1 MPRDPSVPSLAEYQD
16 DLDAIAR
23 MESVKTILEV
33 ICRTT
38 GLGFSAVARVSE
50 DRWIACAV
58 RDEIA
63 FGLKPGGELPIATT
77 LCNEVRAHRDAIVID
92 HVALDER
99 YCQHHTP
106 RKYGFQSYIS
116 VPIFRRSGGFFGT
129 LCAID
134 PKPARL
140 KATSTLATFELFAQ
154 LIALHLD
161 FQEQL
166 AASERALVEARK
178 AAELR
183 ERFVAVLGHDVR
195 NPLGAIMS
203 AAGVL
208 EQNPDE
214 SSAVRMTSVIKRSGA
229 RIGELVDSLLDFA
242 RGRFGGGLST
252 MPSAG
257 AELSFNLAQIIQ
269 EFRASSPAHP
279 IEAQIALEKPVRCD
293 TRRIEQML
301 SNLIANA
308 ITHGDPSGTITV
320 TAASNTD
327 EFVLSVA
334 NRGPQIPAFRLA
346 TIFEAFRGSN
356 ESTGLGLGL
365 YICSEIARA
374 HHGSLNVTSTEEETR
389 FVFRMPTNSG
399 VAP

>member
-1 MPRDPSVPSLAEYQD
+1 VSDYQN

-63 FGLKPGGELPIATT
+63 FGLQPGSELPIATT
-77 LCNEVRAHRDAIVID
+77 LCNEVRAHRQPIVID
-92 HVALDER
+92 HVAVDEQYR
-99 YCQHHTP
+99 AHATP
-106 RKYGFQSYIS
+106 RHYGFQSYIS
-116 VPIFRRSGGFFGT
+116 VPIFRRSGAFFGT

-134 PKPARL
+134 PKPAAL
-140 KATSTLATFELFAQ
+140 KGSSILATFELFAQ

-161 FQEQL
+161 FQDQV
-166 AASERALVEARK
+166 AASDRALIEARK

-195 NPLGAIMS
+195 NPLGAILS
-203 AAGVL
+203 AASVL
-208 EQNPDE
+208 QRNPE
-214 SSAVRMTSVIKRSGA
+214 ASVATSMTSLIKRSGA
-229 RIGELVDSLLDFA
+229 RIGELVDNLLDFA
-242 RGRFGGGLST
+242 RGRFGGGLPTNHSET
-252 MPSAG
+252 D
-257 AELSFNLAQIIQ
+257 LSSSLMQIIQ
-269 EFRASSPAHP
+269 EFRASSPTHP
-279 IEAQIALEKPVRCD
+279 IQCEIKLDSAVHCE

-308 ITHGDPSGTITV
+308 ITHGQPGGPVMVS
-320 TAASNTD
+320 ASSD
-327 EFVLSVA
+327 AREFVLSVA
-334 NRGPQIPAFRLA
+334 NRGVAIPASRLSS
-346 TIFEAFRGSN
+346 IFEAFRGSDD
-356 ESTGLGLGL
+356 STGLGLGL

-374 HHGSLNVTSTEEETR
+374 HHGTLNVTSSDEETR
-389 FVFRMPTNSG
+389 FTFRMPVDG
-399 VAP
+399 A

>member
-1 MPRDPSVPSLAEYQD
+1 MPEEISLSALSDYQH

-23 MESVKTILEV
+23 MESVRTILEV
-33 ICRTT
+33 ICHTT

-63 FGLKPGGELPIATT
+63 FGLQPGGELPIATT
-77 LCNEVRAHRDAIVID
+77 LCNEVRAHRQPIVID
-92 HVALDER
+92 HVALDEE
-99 YCQHHTP
+99 YHAHPTP
-106 RKYGFQSYIS
+106 RHYGFQSYIS
-116 VPIFRRSGGFFGT
+116 VPIFRRNGLFFGT

-134 PKPARL
+134 PKPASL
-140 KATSTLATFELFAQ
+140 KASSILATFELFAQ

-161 FQEQL
+161 FQDQV
-166 AASERALVEARK
+166 AAGDRALVEARK

-203 AAGVL
+203 AASVL
-208 EQNPDE
+208 QRNPE
-214 SSAVRMTSVIKRSGA
+214 ASIATSMTSVIKRSGA
-229 RIGELVDSLLDFA
+229 RIGELVDNLLDFA

-252 MPSAG
+252 NPSNQTD
-257 AELSFNLAQIIQ
+257 LSASLTQIIQ
-269 EFRASSPAHP
+269 EFRASSPTHP
-279 IEAQIALEKPVRCD
+279 IRSEIELGSAVHCE

-308 ITHGDPSGTITV
+308 IAHGEPGGPVTV
-320 TAASNTD
+320 SASSD
-327 EFVLSVA
+327 ASEFVLSVA
-334 NRGPQIPAFRLA
+334 NRGVPIPESRLA
-346 TIFEAFRGSN
+346 TIFEAFRGS
-356 ESTGLGLGL
+356 EDSTGLGLGL

-374 HHGSLNVTSTEEETR
+374 HHGTLSVTSTEGETR
-389 FVFRMPTNSG
+389 FTFRMPVDGG
-399 VAP
+399 VD